1 MKDLF
6 CAESEIA
13 AKDLEKPY
21 TVDASKLST
30 PIYVIGSQADLL
42 FGKTDLT
49 ETAQHLGAELHVMDE
64 LCHDMQLDIAWEKSA
79 ENILQK
85 VLSWEALV

>member
-6 CAESEIA
+6 CPESDIA

-21 TVDASKLST
+21 TVDASKLT
-30 PIYVIGSQADLL
+30 IPIYVIGSKDDLL

-64 LCHDMQLDIAWEKSA
+64 LCHDMQLDIEWEKGA
-79 ENILQK
+79 EKILQQFQ
-85 VLSWEALV
+85 SWEALA

>member
-6 CAESEIA
+6 CAESDIA

-21 TVDASKLST
+21 TVDASKITIPL
-30 PIYVIGSQADLL
+30 YVIGSKGDLL
-42 FGKTDLT
+42 FGKADLT
-49 ETAQHLGAELHVMDE
+49 ETAQHLGAELHVMEE
-64 LCHDMQLDIAWEKSA
+64 LCHDMQLDIAWEKGA

-85 VLSWEALV
+85 FRSWDALT